1 MREMSHS
8 DVRCDSG
15 AVVTCHESRCHEG
28 PISAISPAPP
38 PPSDQAA
45 TQKPSFTGAGEK
57 RAGPR
62 CPHQSPVSP
71 GPHYP
76 VVTGAHSFLFALYKQ
91 FLGLGNK
98 KFS

>member
-38 PPSDQAA
+38 PRSRQ
-45 TQKPSFTGAGEK
+45 
-57 RAGPR
+57 
-62 CPHQSPVSP
+62 PHKSPVSLELERRELVRAARTSLQCP
-71 GPHYP
+71 LALSPQWSR
-76 VVTGAHSFLFALYKQ
+76 VLILFSSLCTNSF
-91 FLGLGNK
+91 
-98 KFS
+98 